1 MRRIRRMVSVVMIS
15 CMMAGCL
22 AGCGSGKETGGT
34 HGEQQGTESRSG
46 TERESIAEKYRQ
58 KTIKEEFEENIAES
72 GQSQKNMAV
81 PECIEEGA
89 CDSAVSAA
97 DTYNSVMDSASNSEY
112 VKIGYGESG
121 YDTREYDYQEEHRFV
136 STKDSPLS
144 TFAADCDTASY
155 SNIRSYIEEGMLPP
169 AGAVRVEEMINYFD
183 YDYVSDP
190 EAGKKF
196 AVYTEYSDCPWN
208 KDTKLMMVGLN
219 TAAIDMSEKKA
230 SNLVFLIDT
239 SGSMYEENKLPLA
252 QKAFKMLAE
261 NLDENDR
268 ISIVTYAGSDTVV
281 LNGVEGSEA
290 YTICEALDSL
300 EASGS
305 TNGSAG
311 LITAYE
317 IAEQQFIKDGNNRV
331 ILATDGDLN
340 VGLTSESD
348 LVGLITE
355 EKDSGIFLS
364 VLGFGSDNLKDNKLE
379 ALADHGN
386 GNYSYLDSVYE
397 AKKVLVDEMG
407 GTLYTVAKDVKLQI
421 EFNPEQVKGY
431 RQIGYENRAL
441 SAEDFADDTVDGG
454 EIGAGHVVTALYE
467 VVPVDSEFDVPEAE
481 TKYTSKKQSADYS
494 GELATVNIRYKEPD
508 GDKSTLETAIIKAES
523 GQKEMSHDLSFASAV
538 AVYGMLLTD
547 SAYKGTATY
556 KMVEELAEAGITV
569 QTDERNMAQASN
581 DQLYRSQFLELVR
594 KTEKIPQREPAAQ
607 MWRLSDARLFILE
620 IHNKYDL

>member
-1 MRRIRRMVSVVMIS
+1 MRKIRRMVSVVIIS

-22 AGCGSGKETGGT
+22 AGCGSGKETGGIQ
-34 HGEQQGTESRSG
+34 GEQQGTESRSG
-46 TERESIAEKYRQ
+46 TERESIAEEYRQ
-58 KTIKEEFEENIAES
+58 KTIKEEFEENIVES
-72 GQSQKNMAV
+72 GQSQQNMAV
-81 PECIEEGA
+81 PECIEEEA
-89 CDSAVSAA
+89 CDSVVSAA
-97 DTYNSVMDSASNSEY
+97 DTYNSVTDSASNSEY

-136 STKDSPLS
+136 STKDFPLS

-183 YDYVSDP
+183 YDYVSGP

-196 AVYTEYSDCPWN
+196 AVYTEYADCPWN

-281 LNGVEGSEA
+281 LNGVAGSEA

-407 GTLYTVAKDVKLQI
+407 GTLYTVAKDVKMQI

-607 MWRLSDARLFILE
+607 MWQCD
-620 IHNKYDL
+620 

>member
-1 MRRIRRMVSVVMIS
+1 MRRIRRMASVVMIS

-72 GQSQKNMAV
+72 GQEQKNMAV

-136 STKDSPLS
+136 STKDFPLS

-155 SNIRSYIEEGMLPP
+155 SNIRSYIEEGTLPP
-169 AGAVRVEEMINYFD
+169 VGAVRVEEMINYFD

-281 LNGVEGSEA
+281 LNGVAGSEA

-508 GDKSTLETAIIKAES
+508 GDKSTLETAVIKAES

-607 MWRLSDARLFILE
+607 MWQCD
-620 IHNKYDL
+620 

>member
-34 HGEQQGTESRSG
+34 HGERQGTESRSG

-58 KTIKEEFEENIAES
+58 KAIKEEFEENIAES
-72 GQSQKNMAV
+72 GQSQQNMAV
-81 PECIEEGA
+81 PECIEEEA
-89 CDSAVSAA
+89 CDSVVSAA

-136 STKDSPLS
+136 STKDFPLS

-281 LNGVEGSEA
+281 INGVAGSDA

-481 TKYTSKKQSADYS
+481 TKYTSKKQSTDYS

-508 GDKSTLETAIIKAES
+508 GDKSTLETAVIKAES
-523 GQKEMSHDLSFASAV
+523 GQKKMSHDLSFASAV

-556 KMVEELAEAGITV
+556 KMAEELAEAGITV

-607 MWRLSDARLFILE
+607 MWQCD
-620 IHNKYDL
+620 

>member
-58 KTIKEEFEENIAES
+58 KAIKEEFEENIAES
-72 GQSQKNMAV
+72 GQEQKNMAV
-81 PECIEEGA
+81 PEGIEEEA
-89 CDSAVSAA
+89 CDSVVSAA

-136 STKDSPLS
+136 STKDFPLS

-155 SNIRSYIEEGMLPP
+155 SNIRSYVEEGTLPP

-268 ISIVTYAGSDTVV
+268 ISIVTYAGSDMVV
-281 LNGVEGSEA
+281 LNGVAGSEA

-508 GDKSTLETAIIKAES
+508 GDKSTLETAVIKAEN
-523 GQKEMSHDLSFASAV
+523 GQKGMSHDLSFASAV
-538 AVYGMLLTD
+538 AAYGMLLTD

-594 KTEKIPQREPAAQ
+594 KTEKMPQREPAAQ
-607 MWRLSDARLFILE
+607 MWQCD
-620 IHNKYDL
+620 

>member
-1 MRRIRRMVSVVMIS
+1 MGRIRRMVSVVMIS

-22 AGCGSGKETGGT
+22 AGCGSGKETGDT
-34 HGEQQGTESRSG
+34 HGERQGTESRSG

-58 KTIKEEFEENIAES
+58 KAIKEEFEENMAES

-136 STKDSPLS
+136 STKDFPLS

-196 AVYTEYSDCPWN
+196 AVYTEYADCPWN

-268 ISIVTYAGSDTVV
+268 ISIVTYAGSDMVV
-281 LNGVEGSEA
+281 LNGVAGSDA

-481 TKYTSKKQSADYS
+481 TKYTLKKQSTDYS

-508 GDKSTLETAIIKAES
+508 GDKSTLETAVIKAES

-547 SAYKGTATY
+547 SAYKGIATY

-581 DQLYRSQFLELVR
+581 DQLYRNQFLELVR

-607 MWRLSDARLFILE
+607 MWQCD
-620 IHNKYDL
+620 

>member
-72 GQSQKNMAV
+72 GQEQKNMAV

-136 STKDSPLS
+136 STKDFPLS

-281 LNGVEGSEA
+281 LNGVVGSEA

-407 GTLYTVAKDVKLQI
+407 GTLYTVAKDVKMQI

-508 GDKSTLETAIIKAES
+508 GDKSTLETAVIKAES

-607 MWRLSDARLFILE
+607 MWQCD
-620 IHNKYDL
+620 

>member
-22 AGCGSGKETGGT
+22 AGCGSGKEIGGT

-72 GQSQKNMAV
+72 GQEQKNMAV

-136 STKDSPLS
+136 STKDFPLS

-155 SNIRSYIEEGMLPP
+155 SNIRSYIEEGTLPP

-281 LNGVEGSEA
+281 LNGVAGSEA

-607 MWRLSDARLFILE
+607 MWQCD
-620 IHNKYDL
+620 

>member
-22 AGCGSGKETGGT
+22 AGCGSGKEIGGT

-72 GQSQKNMAV
+72 GQSQQNMAV

-136 STKDSPLS
+136 STKDFPLS

-155 SNIRSYIEEGMLPP
+155 SNIRSYIEEGTLPP

-281 LNGVEGSEA
+281 LNGVAGSEA

-364 VLGFGSDNLKDNKLE
+364 VLGFVSDNLKDNKLE

-481 TKYTSKKQSADYS
+481 TKYTSKKQSTDYS

-508 GDKSTLETAIIKAES
+508 GDKSTLETAVIKAES
-523 GQKEMSHDLSFASAV
+523 GQKKMSHDLSFASAV

-556 KMVEELAEAGITV
+556 KMAEELAEAGITV

-594 KTEKIPQREPAAQ
+594 KTEKIPQCEPAAQ
-607 MWRLSDARLFILE
+607 MWQCD
-620 IHNKYDL
+620 

>member
-72 GQSQKNMAV
+72 GQSQQNMAV
-81 PECIEEGA
+81 PECIEEEA
-89 CDSAVSAA
+89 CDSVVSAA
-97 DTYNSVMDSASNSEY
+97 DTYNSVMDSASNPEY

-183 YDYVSDP
+183 YDYISDP

-196 AVYTEYSDCPWN
+196 AVYTEYADCPWN

-252 QKAFKMLAE
+252 QKAFKMPAE

-281 LNGVEGSEA
+281 LNGVAGSDA

-421 EFNPEQVKGY
+421 DFNPEQLKGY

-481 TKYTSKKQSADYS
+481 TKYTSKKQSTDYS

-508 GDKSTLETAIIKAES
+508 GDKSTLETAVIKAES
-523 GQKEMSHDLSFASAV
+523 GQKKMSHDLSFASAV
-538 AVYGMLLTD
+538 AAYGMLLTD

-569 QTDERNMAQASN
+569 QTDERDMVQASN

-594 KTEKIPQREPAAQ
+594 KTEKIPQCEPAAQ
-607 MWRLSDARLFILE
+607 MWQCD
-620 IHNKYDL
+620 

>member
-46 TERESIAEKYRQ
+46 TERESIAEEYRQ

-72 GQSQKNMAV
+72 GQEQKNMAV
-81 PECIEEGA
+81 PEGIEEEA
-89 CDSAVSAA
+89 CDSVVSAA

-136 STKDSPLS
+136 STKDFPLS

-155 SNIRSYIEEGMLPP
+155 SNIRSYIEEGTLPP

-196 AVYTEYSDCPWN
+196 AVYTEYADCPWN

-219 TAAIDMSEKKA
+219 TTAIDMSEKKA

-281 LNGVEGSEA
+281 LNGVAGSEA

-431 RQIGYENRAL
+431 RQIGYENRTL

-556 KMVEELAEAGITV
+556 KLVEELAEAGITV

-607 MWRLSDARLFILE
+607 MWQCD
-620 IHNKYDL
+620 

>member
-15 CMMAGCL
+15 CMIAGCL

-34 HGEQQGTESRSG
+34 HGEQQGTDSRSG

-136 STKDSPLS
+136 STKDFPLS

-155 SNIRSYIEEGMLPP
+155 SNIRSYIEEGTLPP
-169 AGAVRVEEMINYFD
+169 TGAVRVEEMINYFD
-183 YDYVSDP
+183 YDYISDP

-196 AVYTEYSDCPWN
+196 AVYTEYADCPWN
-208 KDTKLMMVGLN
+208 ADTKLMMVGLN

-281 LNGVEGSEA
+281 INGVAGSDA

-481 TKYTSKKQSADYS
+481 TKYTSKKQSTDHS

-508 GDKSTLETAIIKAES
+508 GDKSTLETAVIKAES
-523 GQKEMSHDLSFASAV
+523 GQKKMSHDLSFASAV

-594 KTEKIPQREPAAQ
+594 KTEKIPQREPEAQ
-607 MWRLSDARLFILE
+607 MWQCD
-620 IHNKYDL
+620 

>member
-1 MRRIRRMVSVVMIS
+1 MRKIRRMVSVVIIS

-22 AGCGSGKETGGT
+22 AGCGSGKETGGIQ
-34 HGEQQGTESRSG
+34 GEQQGTESRSG
-46 TERESIAEKYRQ
+46 TERESIAEEYRQ
-58 KTIKEEFEENIAES
+58 KTIKEEFEENIVES
-72 GQSQKNMAV
+72 GQSQQNMAV
-81 PECIEEGA
+81 PECIEEEA
-89 CDSAVSAA
+89 CDSVVSAA
-97 DTYNSVMDSASNSEY
+97 DTYNSVTDSASNSEY

-136 STKDSPLS
+136 STKDFPLS

-183 YDYVSDP
+183 YDYVSGP

-196 AVYTEYSDCPWN
+196 AAYTEYADCPWN

-281 LNGVEGSEA
+281 LNGVAGSEA

-407 GTLYTVAKDVKLQI
+407 GTLYTVAKDVKMQI

-431 RQIGYENRAL
+431 RQIGYENRTL

-481 TKYTSKKQSADYS
+481 TKYTSKKQSTNYS

-508 GDKSTLETAIIKAES
+508 RDKSTLETAVIKAES
-523 GQKEMSHDLSFASAV
+523 GQKGMSHDLSFASAV

-547 SAYKGTATY
+547 SAYKGIATY

-607 MWRLSDARLFILE
+607 MWQCD
-620 IHNKYDL
+620 

>member
-1 MRRIRRMVSVVMIS
+1 MGRIRRMVSVVMIS

-22 AGCGSGKETGGT
+22 AGCGSGKETGDT
-34 HGEQQGTESRSG
+34 HGERQGTESRSG

-58 KTIKEEFEENIAES
+58 KAIKEEFEENMAES

-136 STKDSPLS
+136 STKDFPLS

-196 AVYTEYSDCPWN
+196 AVYTEYADCPWN

-268 ISIVTYAGSDTVV
+268 ISIVTYAGSDMVV
-281 LNGVEGSEA
+281 LNGVAGSDA

-481 TKYTSKKQSADYS
+481 TKYTLKKQSTDYS

-508 GDKSTLETAIIKAES
+508 GDKSTLETAVIKAES

-547 SAYKGTATY
+547 STYKGTATY

-569 QTDERNMAQASN
+569 QTDERSMAQASN

-594 KTEKIPQREPAAQ
+594 KTEKIPQCEPAAQ
-607 MWRLSDARLFILE
+607 MWQCD
-620 IHNKYDL
+620 

>member
-58 KTIKEEFEENIAES
+58 KTIKEEVEENIAES

-155 SNIRSYIEEGMLPP
+155 SNIRSYIEEGTLPP

-281 LNGVEGSEA
+281 LNGVAGSEA

-481 TKYTSKKQSADYS
+481 TKYTSKKQSTDYS

-607 MWRLSDARLFILE
+607 MWQCD
-620 IHNKYDL
+620 

>member
-22 AGCGSGKETGGT
+22 AGCGSWKETGGT

-136 STKDSPLS
+136 STKDSTLS

-183 YDYVSDP
+183 YDYISDP

-196 AVYTEYSDCPWN
+196 AVYTEYADCPWN
-208 KDTKLMMVGLN
+208 ADTKLMMVGLN

-281 LNGVEGSEA
+281 INGVAGSDA

-508 GDKSTLETAIIKAES
+508 GDKSTLETAVIKAES

-569 QTDERNMAQASN
+569 QTDERDMAQASN

-594 KTEKIPQREPAAQ
+594 KTEKLSQREPEAQ
-607 MWRLSDARLFILE
+607 MWQCD
-620 IHNKYDL
+620 

>member
-1 MRRIRRMVSVVMIS
+1 MRRIRRMVSVVIIS

-34 HGEQQGTESRSG
+34 HGERQGTESRSG

-58 KTIKEEFEENIAES
+58 KTIKEEFEENMAES

-136 STKDSPLS
+136 STKDFPLS

-281 LNGVEGSEA
+281 LNGVAGSEA

-508 GDKSTLETAIIKAES
+508 GDKSTLETAVIKAES

-607 MWRLSDARLFILE
+607 MWQCD
-620 IHNKYDL
+620 

>member
-22 AGCGSGKETGGT
+22 AGCGSGKEIGGT

-72 GQSQKNMAV
+72 GQSQQNMAV

-136 STKDSPLS
+136 STKDFPLS

-155 SNIRSYIEEGMLPP
+155 SNIRSYIEEGTLPP

-281 LNGVEGSEA
+281 LNGVAGSEA

-481 TKYTSKKQSADYS
+481 TKYTSKKQSTDYS

-508 GDKSTLETAIIKAES
+508 GDKSTLETAVIKAES
-523 GQKEMSHDLSFASAV
+523 GQKKMSHDLSFASAV

-556 KMVEELAEAGITV
+556 KMAEELAEAGITV

-594 KTEKIPQREPAAQ
+594 KTEKIPQCEPAAQ
-607 MWRLSDARLFILE
+607 MWQCD
-620 IHNKYDL
+620 

>member
-34 HGEQQGTESRSG
+34 HGEQQGMESRSG

-72 GQSQKNMAV
+72 GQEQKNMAV

-136 STKDSPLS
+136 STKDFPLS

-155 SNIRSYIEEGMLPP
+155 SNIRSYIEEGTLPL

-281 LNGVEGSEA
+281 LNGVAGSEA

-407 GTLYTVAKDVKLQI
+407 GTLYTVAKDVKMQI

-508 GDKSTLETAIIKAES
+508 GDKSTLETAVIKAES

-538 AVYGMLLTD
+538 VVYGMLLTD

-607 MWRLSDARLFILE
+607 MWQCD
-620 IHNKYDL
+620 

>member
-136 STKDSPLS
+136 STKDFPLS

-155 SNIRSYIEEGMLPP
+155 SNIRSYIEEGTLPP

-239 SGSMYEENKLPLA
+239 SGSMYEGNKLPLA

-281 LNGVEGSEA
+281 LNGVAGSEA

-407 GTLYTVAKDVKLQI
+407 GTLYTVAKDVKMQI

-481 TKYTSKKQSADYS
+481 TKYTSKKQSTAYS

-607 MWRLSDARLFILE
+607 MWQCD
-620 IHNKYDL
+620 

>member
-569 QTDERNMAQASN
+569 QTDERDMAQASN

-594 KTEKIPQREPAAQ
+594 KTEKLSQREPAAQ
-607 MWRLSDARLFILE
+607 MWQCD
-620 IHNKYDL
+620 

>member
-58 KTIKEEFEENIAES
+58 KAIKEEFEENIAES
-72 GQSQKNMAV
+72 GQEQKNMAV
-81 PECIEEGA
+81 PEGIEEEA
-89 CDSAVSAA
+89 CDSVVSAA

-136 STKDSPLS
+136 STKDFPLS

-155 SNIRSYIEEGMLPP
+155 SNIRSYVEEGTLPP

-281 LNGVEGSEA
+281 LNGVVGSEA

-508 GDKSTLETAIIKAES
+508 GDKSTLETAVIKAEN
-523 GQKEMSHDLSFASAV
+523 GQKGMSHDLSFASAV

-547 SAYKGTATY
+547 SAYKGIATY

-607 MWRLSDARLFILE
+607 MWQCD
-620 IHNKYDL
+620 

>member
-22 AGCGSGKETGGT
+22 AGCGSGKKTGDT
-34 HGEQQGTESRSG
+34 HGERQETESRSG

-58 KTIKEEFEENIAES
+58 KAIKEEFEENMAES
-72 GQSQKNMAV
+72 GQSQQNMAV
-81 PECIEEGA
+81 PEGIEEEA

-97 DTYNSVMDSASNSEY
+97 DTDNSGTDSASESTY
-112 VKIGYGESG
+112 AKIGYGESG

-196 AVYTEYSDCPWN
+196 AVYTEYADCPWN

-281 LNGVEGSEA
+281 INGVAGSDA

-407 GTLYTVAKDVKLQI
+407 GTLYTVAKDVKMQI

-431 RQIGYENRAL
+431 RQIGYENRTL

-481 TKYTSKKQSADYS
+481 TKYTSKKQSTDHS

-508 GDKSTLETAIIKAES
+508 GDKSTLETAVIKAES
-523 GQKEMSHDLSFASAV
+523 GQKKMSHDLSFASAV

-556 KMVEELAEAGITV
+556 KMAEELAEAGITI

-607 MWRLSDARLFILE
+607 MWQCD
-620 IHNKYDL
+620 

>member
-34 HGEQQGTESRSG
+34 HGKQQGTENRSG

-58 KTIKEEFEENIAES
+58 KAIKEEFEENIAES
-72 GQSQKNMAV
+72 GQEQKNMAV
-81 PECIEEGA
+81 PEGIEEEA
-89 CDSAVSAA
+89 CDSVVSAA

-136 STKDSPLS
+136 STKDFPLS

-155 SNIRSYIEEGMLPP
+155 SNIRSYIEEGTLPP

-196 AVYTEYSDCPWN
+196 AVYTEYADCPWN
-208 KDTKLMMVGLN
+208 KDTKLLMVGLN

-281 LNGVEGSEA
+281 LNGVAGSEA

-607 MWRLSDARLFILE
+607 MWQCD
-620 IHNKYDL
+620 

>member
-1 MRRIRRMVSVVMIS
+1 MRSIRRMVSVVMIS

-22 AGCGSGKETGGT
+22 AGCGSGKETGGIQ
-34 HGEQQGTESRSG
+34 GEQQGTESRSG
-46 TERESIAEKYRQ
+46 TERESIAEEYRQ
-58 KTIKEEFEENIAES
+58 KTIKEEFEENIVES
-72 GQSQKNMAV
+72 GQSQQNMAV
-81 PECIEEGA
+81 PECIEEEA
-89 CDSAVSAA
+89 CDSVVSAA
-97 DTYNSVMDSASNSEY
+97 DTYNSVTDSASNSEY

-136 STKDSPLS
+136 STKDFPLS

-183 YDYVSDP
+183 YDYVSGP

-196 AVYTEYSDCPWN
+196 AVYTEYADCPWN

-281 LNGVEGSEA
+281 LNGVAGSEP

-407 GTLYTVAKDVKLQI
+407 GTLYTVAKDVKMQI

-607 MWRLSDARLFILE
+607 MWQCD
-620 IHNKYDL
+620 

>member
-136 STKDSPLS
+136 STKDFPLS

-155 SNIRSYIEEGMLPP
+155 SNIRSYIEEGTLPP

-281 LNGVEGSEA
+281 LNGVAGSEP

-481 TKYTSKKQSADYS
+481 TKYTSKKQSTDYS

-508 GDKSTLETAIIKAES
+508 GDKSTLETAVIKAES

-538 AVYGMLLTD
+538 AAYGMLLTD

-569 QTDERNMAQASN
+569 QTDERDMVQASN

-594 KTEKIPQREPAAQ
+594 KTEKIPQREPEAQ
-607 MWRLSDARLFILE
+607 MWQCD
-620 IHNKYDL
+620 

>member
-1 MRRIRRMVSVVMIS
+1 MRKIRRMVSVVMIS

-22 AGCGSGKETGGT
+22 AGCGSWKETGGT
-34 HGEQQGTESRSG
+34 HGERQGTESRSG
-46 TERESIAEKYRQ
+46 TERESIAERYRQ
-58 KTIKEEFEENIAES
+58 KAIKEEFKENIAES
-72 GQSQKNMAV
+72 GQSQENMFV
-81 PECIEEGA
+81 PEFIEEEV

-97 DTYNSVMDSASNSEY
+97 DTDNFVTDSTPNSAY
-112 VKIGYGESG
+112 AKIEYGESG

-155 SNIRSYIEEGMLPP
+155 SNVRSYIEDEMLPP

-183 YDYVSDP
+183 YDYVSAP

-196 AVYTEYSDCPWN
+196 AVYTEYADCPWN

-219 TAAIDMSEKKA
+219 TASIDMSEKKA

-252 QKAFKMLAE
+252 QKAFKILAE

-281 LNGVEGSEA
+281 LNGAAGSDA

-379 ALADHGN
+379 ALADNGN

-481 TKYTSKKQSADYS
+481 TKYTSKKQSTAYS
-494 GELATVNIRYKEPD
+494 GELATVNIRYKDPD
-508 GDKSTLETAIIKAES
+508 GDKSILETAVIKAES
-523 GQKEMSHDLSFASAV
+523 DQKEMSHDLSFASAV
-538 AVYGMLLTD
+538 ATYGMLLTD

-556 KMVEELAEAGITV
+556 KMAEELAEAGITI
-569 QTDERNMAQASN
+569 QTDERDMAQASN

-594 KTEKIPQREPAAQ
+594 KTEKIPQCEPAAQ
-607 MWRLSDARLFILE
+607 MWQCD
-620 IHNKYDL
+620 

>member
-34 HGEQQGTESRSG
+34 HGERQGTESRSG

-58 KTIKEEFEENIAES
+58 KAIKEEFEENIAES
-72 GQSQKNMAV
+72 GQSQQNMAV
-81 PECIEEGA
+81 PECIEEEA
-89 CDSAVSAA
+89 CDSVISAA

-136 STKDSPLS
+136 STKDFPLS

-155 SNIRSYIEEGMLPP
+155 SNIRSYIEEGTLPP

-196 AVYTEYSDCPWN
+196 AVYTEYADCPWN
-208 KDTKLMMVGLN
+208 ADTKLMMVGLN

-281 LNGVEGSEA
+281 INGVAGSDA

-481 TKYTSKKQSADYS
+481 TKYTLKKQSTDYS

-508 GDKSTLETAIIKAES
+508 GDKSTLETAVIKAES
-523 GQKEMSHDLSFASAV
+523 GQKKMSHDLSFASAV

-556 KMVEELAEAGITV
+556 KMAEELAEAGITI

-594 KTEKIPQREPAAQ
+594 KTEKIPQCEPAAQ
-607 MWRLSDARLFILE
+607 MWQCD
-620 IHNKYDL
+620 

>member
-22 AGCGSGKETGGT
+22 AGCGSGKEIGGT

-72 GQSQKNMAV
+72 GQEQKNMAV

-136 STKDSPLS
+136 STKDFPLS

-155 SNIRSYIEEGMLPP
+155 SNIRSYIEEGTLPP

-219 TAAIDMSEKKA
+219 TTAIDMSEKKA

-281 LNGVEGSEA
+281 LNGVAGSEA

-431 RQIGYENRAL
+431 RQIGYENRAI
-441 SAEDFADDTVDGG
+441 SEEDFADDTVDGV
-454 EIGAGHVVTALYE
+454 EIGSGHLVTALYE

-594 KTEKIPQREPAAQ
+594 KTEKIPQREPEAQ
-607 MWRLSDARLFILE
+607 MWQCD
-620 IHNKYDL
+620 

>member
-58 KTIKEEFEENIAES
+58 KTIKEEFEENIVES
-72 GQSQKNMAV
+72 GQSQQNMAV
-81 PECIEEGA
+81 PECIEEEA
-89 CDSAVSAA
+89 CDSVVSAA

-183 YDYVSDP
+183 YDYISDP

-196 AVYTEYSDCPWN
+196 AVYTEYADCPWN

-281 LNGVEGSEA
+281 INGVAGSDA

-421 EFNPEQVKGY
+421 EFNPEQLKGY

-481 TKYTSKKQSADYS
+481 TKYTSKKQSTDYS

-508 GDKSTLETAIIKAES
+508 GDKSTLETAVIKAES

-538 AVYGMLLTD
+538 AAYGMLLTD

-556 KMVEELAEAGITV
+556 KMAEELAEAGIMV

-594 KTEKIPQREPAAQ
+594 KTEKIPQCEPAAQ
-607 MWRLSDARLFILE
+607 MWQCD
-620 IHNKYDL
+620 

>member
-34 HGEQQGTESRSG
+34 HGEPQGTESRSG

-72 GQSQKNMAV
+72 GQEQKNMAV
-81 PECIEEGA
+81 PEGIEEEA
-89 CDSAVSAA
+89 CDSVVSAA
-97 DTYNSVMDSASNSEY
+97 DTYNSVMDSALNSEY

-155 SNIRSYIEEGMLPP
+155 SNIRSYIEEGTLPP

-196 AVYTEYSDCPWN
+196 AVYTEYADCPWN

-281 LNGVEGSEA
+281 LNGVAGSEA

-508 GDKSTLETAIIKAES
+508 GDKSTLETAVIKAES

-607 MWRLSDARLFILE
+607 MWQCD
-620 IHNKYDL
+620 

>member
-58 KTIKEEFEENIAES
+58 KAIKEEFEENIAES
-72 GQSQKNMAV
+72 GQEQKNMAV
-81 PECIEEGA
+81 PEGIEEEA
-89 CDSAVSAA
+89 CDSVVSAA

-136 STKDSPLS
+136 STKDFPLS

-155 SNIRSYIEEGMLPP
+155 SNIRSYVEEGTLPP

-281 LNGVEGSEA
+281 LNGVVGSEA

-407 GTLYTVAKDVKLQI
+407 GTLYTVAKDVKMQI

-508 GDKSTLETAIIKAES
+508 GDKSTLETAVIKAEN
-523 GQKEMSHDLSFASAV
+523 GQKGMSHDLSFASAV
-538 AVYGMLLTD
+538 AAYGMLLTD

-594 KTEKIPQREPAAQ
+594 KTEKMPQREPAAQ
-607 MWRLSDARLFILE
+607 MWQCD
-620 IHNKYDL
+620 

>member
-22 AGCGSGKETGGT
+22 AGCGSGKETGGIQ
-34 HGEQQGTESRSG
+34 GEQQGTESRSG
-46 TERESIAEKYRQ
+46 TEQESIAEKYRQ
-58 KTIKEEFEENIAES
+58 KTIKEEFEGNIAES
-72 GQSQKNMAV
+72 GQSQQNMAV
-81 PECIEEGA
+81 PECIEEEA
-89 CDSAVSAA
+89 CDSVVSAA

-196 AVYTEYSDCPWN
+196 AVYTEYADCPWN

-219 TAAIDMSEKKA
+219 TTAIDMSEKKA

-281 LNGVEGSEA
+281 LNGVAGSEA

-494 GELATVNIRYKEPD
+494 GELATVNICYKEPD
-508 GDKSTLETAIIKAES
+508 GDKSTLETAVIKAES

-594 KTEKIPQREPAAQ
+594 KTEKIPQREPEAQ
-607 MWRLSDARLFILE
+607 MWQCD
-620 IHNKYDL
+620 

>member
-58 KTIKEEFEENIAES
+58 KAIKEEFEENIAES
-72 GQSQKNMAV
+72 GQEQKNMAV
-81 PECIEEGA
+81 PEGIEEEA
-89 CDSAVSAA
+89 CDSVVSAA

-136 STKDSPLS
+136 STKDFPLS

-155 SNIRSYIEEGMLPP
+155 SNIRSYVEEGTLPP

-281 LNGVEGSEA
+281 LNGVVGSEA

-407 GTLYTVAKDVKLQI
+407 GTLYTVAKDVKMQI

-508 GDKSTLETAIIKAES
+508 GDKSTLETAVIKAEN
-523 GQKEMSHDLSFASAV
+523 GQKGMSHDLSFASAV
-538 AVYGMLLTD
+538 AAYGMLLTD
-547 SAYKGTATY
+547 SPYKGTATY

-607 MWRLSDARLFILE
+607 MWQCD
-620 IHNKYDL
+620 

>member
-72 GQSQKNMAV
+72 GQSQKSMAV

-97 DTYNSVMDSASNSEY
+97 DTDNSVTDSASESAY
-112 VKIGYGESG
+112 AKIGYGESG

-155 SNIRSYIEEGMLPP
+155 SNIRSYIEEGTLPP
-169 AGAVRVEEMINYFD
+169 TGAVRVEEMINYFD

-196 AVYTEYSDCPWN
+196 AVYTEYAECPWN

-281 LNGVEGSEA
+281 LNGVAGSDA

-348 LVGLITE
+348 LVELITE

-481 TKYTSKKQSADYS
+481 TKYTSKKQSTDYF

-508 GDKSTLETAIIKAES
+508 GDKSTLETAVIKAES
-523 GQKEMSHDLSFASAV
+523 GQKKMSHDLSFASAV

-556 KMVEELAEAGITV
+556 KMAEELAEAGITI

-594 KTEKIPQREPAAQ
+594 KTEKIPQCEPAAQ
-607 MWRLSDARLFILE
+607 MWQCD
-620 IHNKYDL
+620 

>member
-22 AGCGSGKETGGT
+22 AGCGGGKETGGT

-58 KTIKEEFEENIAES
+58 KAIKEEFEENIAES
-72 GQSQKNMAV
+72 GQSQKSMAV

-97 DTYNSVMDSASNSEY
+97 DTDNSVTDSASESAY
-112 VKIGYGESG
+112 AKIGYGESG

-155 SNIRSYIEEGMLPP
+155 SNIRSYIEEGTLPP
-169 AGAVRVEEMINYFD
+169 TGAVRVEEMINYFD

-196 AVYTEYSDCPWN
+196 AVYTEYADCPWN

-281 LNGVEGSEA
+281 LNGVAGSDA

-348 LVGLITE
+348 LVELITE

-481 TKYTSKKQSADYS
+481 TKYTSKKQSTDYS

-508 GDKSTLETAIIKAES
+508 GDKSTLETAVIKAES
-523 GQKEMSHDLSFASAV
+523 GQKKMSHDLSFASAV

-556 KMVEELAEAGITV
+556 KMAEELAEAGITV

-594 KTEKIPQREPAAQ
+594 KTEKIPQCEPAAQ
-607 MWRLSDARLFILE
+607 MWQCD
-620 IHNKYDL
+620 

>member
-72 GQSQKNMAV
+72 GQEQKNMAV

-136 STKDSPLS
+136 STKDFPLS

-155 SNIRSYIEEGMLPP
+155 SNIRSYIEEGTLPP

-281 LNGVEGSEA
+281 LNGVAGSEP

-407 GTLYTVAKDVKLQI
+407 GTLYTVAKDFKMQI

-607 MWRLSDARLFILE
+607 MWQCD
-620 IHNKYDL
+620 

>member
-1 MRRIRRMVSVVMIS
+1 MRKIRRMVSVVMIS

-22 AGCGSGKETGGT
+22 AGCGSGKEIGGIQ
-34 HGEQQGTESRSG
+34 GEQQGTESWSG
-46 TERESIAEKYRQ
+46 TERESIAERYRQ
-58 KTIKEEFEENIAES
+58 KAIKEEFEENIAES
-72 GQSQKNMAV
+72 GQSQQNMAV
-81 PECIEEGA
+81 PECIEEEA
-89 CDSAVSAA
+89 CDSVVSAA
-97 DTYNSVMDSASNSEY
+97 DTYNSVTDSASNSEY

-136 STKDSPLS
+136 SAKDFPLS

-183 YDYVSDP
+183 YDYVSGP

-196 AVYTEYSDCPWN
+196 AVYTEYADCPWN

-281 LNGVEGSEA
+281 INGVAGSDA

-467 VVPVDSEFDVPEAE
+467 VVPVNSEFDVPEAE
-481 TKYTSKKQSADYS
+481 TKYTSKKQSTDHS

-508 GDKSTLETAIIKAES
+508 GDKSTLETAVIKAES
-523 GQKEMSHDLSFASAV
+523 GQKKMSHDLSFASAV

-556 KMVEELAEAGITV
+556 KMAEELAEAGITI

-581 DQLYRSQFLELVR
+581 DQLYQSQFLELVR

-607 MWRLSDARLFILE
+607 MWQCD
-620 IHNKYDL
+620 

>member
-34 HGEQQGTESRSG
+34 HGEPQGTESRSG

-72 GQSQKNMAV
+72 GQEQKNMAV
-81 PECIEEGA
+81 PEGIEEEA
-89 CDSAVSAA
+89 CDSVVSAA

-155 SNIRSYIEEGMLPP
+155 SNIRSYIEEGTLPP

-281 LNGVEGSEA
+281 LNGVAGSEA

-594 KTEKIPQREPAAQ
+594 KTEKIPQREPEAQ
-607 MWRLSDARLFILE
+607 MWQCD
-620 IHNKYDL
+620 

>member
-1 MRRIRRMVSVVMIS
+1 MRKIRRMVSVVMIS

-22 AGCGSGKETGGT
+22 AGCGSGKETGGIQ
-34 HGEQQGTESRSG
+34 GEQQGTESRSG
-46 TERESIAEKYRQ
+46 TERESIAEEYRQ
-58 KTIKEEFEENIAES
+58 KTIKEEFEENIVES
-72 GQSQKNMAV
+72 GQSQQNMAV
-81 PECIEEGA
+81 PECIEEEA
-89 CDSAVSAA
+89 CDSVVSAA
-97 DTYNSVMDSASNSEY
+97 DTYNSVTDSASNSEY

-183 YDYVSDP
+183 YDYVSGP

-196 AVYTEYSDCPWN
+196 AVYTEYADCPWN

-281 LNGVEGSEA
+281 LNGVAGSEA

-407 GTLYTVAKDVKLQI
+407 GTLYTVAKDVKMQI

-431 RQIGYENRAL
+431 RQIGYENRTL

-508 GDKSTLETAIIKAES
+508 GDKSTLETAVIKAES

-556 KMVEELAEAGITV
+556 KMVEELAEAGIMV

-594 KTEKIPQREPAAQ
+594 KTEKIPQREPEAQ
-607 MWRLSDARLFILE
+607 MWQCD
-620 IHNKYDL
+620 